1 MEEQKNNGNTTIH
14 NHFAEG
20 SNCQVFNAPISN
32 AIFAMPGSHV
42 TQVAAKAD
50 EQTKSEAEMMEAI
63 RKVMEER
70 NAKGDYIWRDSE
82 QWYAVFRVL
91 SSCCG
96 YPTKAKDFERVMKNL
111 GADDLRLPCKY
122 DNFRKITLH
131 QLPQDVKLWKQYK
144 HTADQYSLKQVE
156 VAVRLMAILGIE

>member
-50 EQTKSEAEMMEAI
+50 EQTKSEAEMMDAI

-96 YPTKAKDFERVMKNL
+96 YPTKAKDL
-111 GADDLRLPCKY
+111 SAL
-122 DNFRKITLH
+122 
-131 QLPQDVKLWKQYK
+131 
-144 HTADQYSLKQVE
+144 
-156 VAVRLMAILGIE
+156 

>member
-50 EQTKSEAEMMEAI
+50 EQTKSEENDLVSLSPELQTGKARRLWDAARDAGWVDDNCQPLLSRALSAVLADRMATLLNIQNKWKVFESFWGMKGLRSAYNNALNQKQFDEFYEKLKNNI
-63 RKVMEER
+63 R
-70 NAKGDYIWRDSE
+70 
-82 QWYAVFRVL
+82 
-91 SSCCG
+91 
-96 YPTKAKDFERVMKNL
+96 
-111 GADDLRLPCKY
+111 
-122 DNFRKITLH
+122 
-131 QLPQDVKLWKQYK
+131 
-144 HTADQYSLKQVE
+144 
-156 VAVRLMAILGIE
+156 